1 MTREL
6 IIKNIM
12 VNYKKY
18 GVTEQEITELIDSG
32 LAEGMN
38 YDCKTTYLGIQS
50 QINNNEELIASY
62 EEKVE
67 YYNQLKEQWQAIS
80 DEYEIQMNNQY
91 AMQLLGANW
100 ESDVLSGRASVLE
113 DFKNQYTSI

>member
-18 GVTEQEITELIDSG
+18 GVTEQEITDLIDSG

-38 YDCKTTYLGIQS
+38 YDCIYMGIRMALSNVYGEEFYCTSSEMAKAFDITEDEMGWTYKRS
-50 QINNNEELIASY
+50 ERR
-62 EEKVE
+62 V
-67 YYNQLKEQWQAIS
+67 
-80 DEYEIQMNNQY
+80 
-91 AMQLLGANW
+91 
-100 ESDVLSGRASVLE
+100 
-113 DFKNQYTSI
+113 TC